1 MPFVHQTKDELQKE
15 FEAAKQGIDKTVVN
29 NVMKGIPFNGDNT
42 PDVRALKSA
51 WTKYREILRY

>member
-1 MPFVHQTKDELQKE
+1 MLLVHRTKDELQKE
-15 FEAAKQGIDKTVVN
+15 FEVAKQGIDKTVVN

-51 WTKYREILRY
+51 WAKYHETLRF